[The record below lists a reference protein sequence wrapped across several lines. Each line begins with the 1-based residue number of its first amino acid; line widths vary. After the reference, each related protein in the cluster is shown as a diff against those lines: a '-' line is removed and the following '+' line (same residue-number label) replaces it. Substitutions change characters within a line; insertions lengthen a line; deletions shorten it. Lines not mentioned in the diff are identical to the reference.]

1 MGSLAEIILSFLSLM
16 EAEGKALRVGIVKA
30 GLSLAFAGLVLMLF
44 ATGMGLIV
52 WAIFLY
58 LRAAQ
63 LSLPTAALLD
73 GFITLFIAGF
83 VAWLIRMI
91 AR

>member
-1 MGSLAEIILSFLSLM
+1 MGSLAEIILSFLSLV

-30 GLSLAFAGLVLMLF
+30 GLALAFAGLVLVLF

-52 WAIFLY
+52 WAIYLY
-58 LRAAQ
+58 LRAGH
-63 LSLPTAALLD
+63 LNMPTAALLD
-73 GFITLFIAGF
+73 GFITLFLAGI
-83 VAWLIRMI
+83 VAWLVRIT